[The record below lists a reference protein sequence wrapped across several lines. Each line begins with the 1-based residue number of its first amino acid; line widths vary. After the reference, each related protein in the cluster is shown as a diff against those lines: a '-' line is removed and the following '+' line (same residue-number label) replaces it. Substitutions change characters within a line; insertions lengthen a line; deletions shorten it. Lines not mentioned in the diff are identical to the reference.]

1 MSSKWYVCDVDSV
14 EQYNVKAVS
23 CDVLLTFDSLADLEQ
38 CESIWN
44 PVGGL

>member
-1 MSSKWYVCDVDSV
+1 MYSKYYVCDVDSV

-23 CDVLLTFDSLADLEQ
+23 CDVLLTFDSLEDLEQ